1 MSKRGAEQ
9 RPSSDSPLASC
20 HFLPRSTGSSIMP
33 QKKNP
38 DSLELLR
45 GKSGR
50 VFGQMSGLMMTI
62 KGIPSTYNKDLQ
74 EDKEPLFDAVDT
86 VSRSLQI
93 ANGVLATMNIFPEK
107 MRAALTPDM
116 LATDLAEYLVRKGVS
131 SVRGDVDFDKSL
143 LTAISPPSRTDSL
156 PRDAPHL
163 RLSRSPLRA
172 AQGAP
177 ILAHP
182 RRSSNPLARL

>member
-1 MSKRGAEQ
+1 
-9 RPSSDSPLASC
+9 
-20 HFLPRSTGSSIMP
+20 MP

-50 VFGQMSGLMMTI
+50 VFGQLSGLMMTI

-86 VSRSLQI
+86 MQRSLQI
-93 ANGVLATMNIFPEK
+93 ANGVISTMTIFPEK

-131 SVRGDVDFDKSL
+131 GRC
-143 LTAISPPSRTDSL
+143 RQDS
-156 PRDAPHL
+156 
-163 RLSRSPLRA
+163 
-172 AQGAP
+172 G
-177 ILAHP
+177 
-182 RRSSNPLARL
+182 